1 MQSDQGEKR
10 IDAEATQK
18 PGPPQI
24 QADWIWADGGF
35 VRWED
40 ATIHI
45 MSHVAHYGSSVFEGI
60 RAYDTPRGPAFFRL
74 EDHMLRLRAS
84 ARIHRMAVEW
94 SAEQLCDASADLVRR
109 NELQAC
115 YLRPLVFRGVGAMG
129 LDPTPCPTHVW
140 MMAWDWA
147 AYLGADAA
155 ERGID
160 AGVSSWQRPAPN
172 THPTMAKAGGN
183 YVNASLMK
191 MEAKRNGFDEAIAL
205 SVDGTVSE
213 GSGQNLFVVRGS
225 VVHTPAVDGSFLQG
239 ITRDSVLT
247 LARDLGF
254 TVREGRVPREALYV
268 ADEVFFAGTATEV
281 VPVRSVDGQPV
292 GDGGPGPVTRAI
304 RDRFGSL
311 LRGLSDDPHGWLTYV
326 D

>member
-1 MQSDQGEKR
+1 VQSDPGKKR
-10 IDAEATQK
+10 ADAESAQK
-18 PGPPQI
+18 AGPPQI
-24 QADWIWADGGF
+24 RADWIWADGEF

-45 MSHVAHYGSSVFEGI
+45 MSHVAHYGSSVFEGV
-60 RAYDTPRGPAFFRL
+60 RAYGTPRGPAFFRL
-74 EDHMLRLRAS
+74 EDHMRRLLAS
-84 ARIHRMAVEW
+84 ARIHRMEVAWTVD
-94 SAEQLCDASADLVRR
+94 QLCDASADLVRR
-109 NELQAC
+109 NQLSAC

-129 LDPTPCPTHVW
+129 LDPTSCPTQVW

-155 ERGID
+155 EQGID

-239 ITRDSVLT
+239 ITRDSILT

-254 TVREGRVPREALYV
+254 TVREGRIPREALYV

-281 VPVRSVDGQPV
+281 VPVRSVDGQPI
-292 GDGGPGPVTRAI
+292 GHGGPGPVTCAI

-311 LRGLSDDPHGWLTYV
+311 LRGLSDDPHGWLTHV

>member
-1 MQSDQGEKR
+1 MQGDPGEQGSVL
-10 IDAEATQK
+10 AAATTAAA
-18 PGPPQI
+18 PQI
-24 QADWIWADGGF
+24 RADWIWTDGRF
-35 VRWED
+35 VKWEE
-40 ATIHI
+40 ATIHV
-45 MSHVAHYGSSVFEGI
+45 MSHVVHYGSSVFEGI

-74 EDHMLRLRAS
+74 EDHMRRLHAS
-84 ARIHRMAVEW
+84 ARIHRMEMRWSIDELCEA
-94 SAEQLCDASADLVRR
+94 SAELVRR
-109 NELQAC
+109 NGLGSC

-129 LDPTPCPTHVW
+129 LDPTRCPTRVHLI
-140 MMAWDWA
+140 AWDWE
-147 AYLGADAA
+147 AYLGADSA

-213 GSGQNLFVVRGS
+213 GSGQNLFVVSGS
-225 VVHTPAVDGSFLQG
+225 VVHTPAIDGSFLQG
-239 ITRDSVLT
+239 ITRDSILT
-247 LARDLGF
+247 LARELGYS
-254 TVREGRVPREALYV
+254 VREGRIPREALYV

-292 GDGGPGPVTRAI
+292 GDGTPGPVTCAL
-304 RDRFGSL
+304 RDRFAAL
-311 LRGLSDDPHGWLTYV
+311 LRGRSGDPHGWLTHV
-326 D
+326 S

>member
-10 IDAEATQK
+10 IDSEATQK